1 MTDPKTYRR
10 KLKKNLNT
18 LREREAKYGR
28 DVPLDLLNQ
37 IEDHEKAIALTDQVI
52 AGEINQA
59 EWQEALQPL
68 LVSLEQERVTNV
80 FLTYIQN
87 LSPPYLI
94 GIGVALLLLIGLGVV
109 NIEPV
114 RVALF
119 ATPTPTATAT
129 PLPTPTPTPGPARMR
144 DDTVLNVAVAEVG
157 YIDGAGQ
164 LQPSADGQQISDWMF
179 AELQRE
185 YQNSA
190 VLQEQQIQVWHDSL
204 PPTEKSVTLGLIA
217 TDAEA
222 EALSTRINADLVIY
236 GALVAGQNAAT
247 FEPKFYVA
255 DLRGESGEIDQIT
268 GPFRL
273 GNGIPIELPIE
284 TNDRV
289 SLTAF
294 REQVT
299 LRARAMRWFTIG
311 FIWDLVGDTTK
322 ALQTFRQAET
332 DLRAWPD
339 RKAGKEV
346 LYYFIGR
353 EALTLGRNEQ
363 AAQAS
368 GLFDSMAEALAE
380 AERYFQKAV
389 ASNEAYPRGY
399 LGLAG
404 VNYQQAQFQTAQE
417 RLANPELAQAITY
430 YEQARDLTAADP
442 DGVEGVEARFGL
454 ALVARLQ
461 GVTYRDLDAPP
472 EAGSSFEWATTELE
486 ALVTTLTAKQNQQ
499 RLLAQVY
506 LALGITYS
514 EAAYLYAQKLQDRPA
529 GLDSYRQAQAAFEQ
543 CIAQADPTAGGNPN
557 DSLLNDIIATYCE
570 PYQQVTEEALT
581 ELEGR
586 P

>member
-1 MTDPKTYRR
+1 MTDPTTYRR

-52 AGEINQA
+52 AGQISQA

-68 LVSLEQERVTNV
+68 LVSLDQGQVTNI

-94 GIGVALLLLIGLGVV
+94 GIGVALLLLIGLGIV
-109 NIEPV
+109 NVEPV

-129 PLPTPTPTPGPARMR
+129 SPPTPTATPGPARMR
-144 DDTVLNVAVAEVG
+144 TDTVLNIAVAEVG
-157 YIDGAGQ
+157 YLDAAGPLQ
-164 LQPSADGQQISDWMF
+164 LSPDGQQISDWMF

-185 YQNSA
+185 YQNSP
-190 VLQEQQIQVWHDSL
+190 VLQAQQIQVWHDSL
-204 PPTEKSVTLGLIA
+204 PSAEKSVSLGLIA

-222 EALSTRINADLVIY
+222 EALAIRIDADLVIY
-236 GALVAGQNAAT
+236 GNLVAGQKVVT
-247 FEPKFYVA
+247 FEPKFYVS
-255 DLRGESGEIDQIT
+255 DLRGENGEIDQIS

-273 GNGIPIELPIE
+273 GNSIPIQLPIDA
-284 TNDRV
+284 NDKV

-322 ALQTFRQAET
+322 AWQTFRQAET
-332 DLRAWPD
+332 DLREWPD
-339 RKAGKEV
+339 KKAGKEV
-346 LYYFIGR
+346 LYYFLGR

-363 AAQAS
+363 AAQDS
-368 GLFDSMAEALAE
+368 GLFASMAEALAE
-380 AERYFQKAV
+380 AERYFQKAID
-389 ASNEAYPRGY
+389 SNADYSRGY
-399 LGLAG
+399 TGLAG
-404 VNYQQAQFQTAQE
+404 VSYQRAQFQTAQE
-417 RLANPELAQAITY
+417 RLSQPELSQAITS
-430 YEQARDLTAADP
+430 YEQARDLTANDP
-442 DGVEGVEARFGL
+442 DSAEGVEARFGL

-461 GVTYRDLDAPP
+461 GVTYRDLDSLQ
-472 EAGSSFEWATTELE
+472 EAESSFTWATGELE
-486 ALVTTLTAKQNQQ
+486 SLLEPLAAKENQQ
-499 RLLAQVY
+499 RLLAQIY

-514 EAAYLYAQKLQDRPA
+514 EEAYLYAQKENDKSA
-529 GLDSYRQAQAAFEQ
+529 GLDSYHQAQAAFEK
-543 CIAQADPTAGGNPN
+543 CIAQADPAAGGNAT